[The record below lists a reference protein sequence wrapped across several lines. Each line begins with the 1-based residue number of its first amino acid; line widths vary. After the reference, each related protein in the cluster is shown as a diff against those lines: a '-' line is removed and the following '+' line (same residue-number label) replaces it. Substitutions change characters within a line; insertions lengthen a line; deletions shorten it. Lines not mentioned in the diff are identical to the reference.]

1 VGREYAC
8 PGVSIGSV
16 RKELHPGHE
25 GVACDVCGRTILK
38 GERVE
43 PFLAPGGQRYS
54 VCALC
59 FRRAE
64 HGGWIRESVAGD
76 TPARTTR
83 PEPRRPL
90 FGRLRRRLAG
100 GRQPA
105 SAAEAGGNG
114 AVAADAEP
122 PGAEAGVHPD
132 AVPSEPFN
140 PAPEPTRAPP
150 RTDTRHVRAVPTTA
164 EVKVERALEL
174 FNASEQQR
182 RVAGIARTLGMP
194 WVTALADPAVPSVVD
209 VVVAWE
215 LSWYHFQ
222 IDLGDERDPVAMLDK
237 GDELD
242 QIDETLRVW
251 NAAMDDRGMLVTGV
265 ASER

>member
-1 VGREYAC
+1 VK
-8 PGVSIGSV
+8 
-16 RKELHPGHE
+16 KELHPGHE

-43 PFLAPGGQRYS
+43 PFLAPGGQRHS
-54 VCALC
+54 VCELC

-76 TPARTTR
+76 TPARAAR

-90 FGRLRRRLAG
+90 LARLRRRLAG

-105 SAAEAGGNG
+105 AAAEAGGNG
-114 AVAADAEP
+114 AVMGDVEP
-122 PGAEAGVHPD
+122 PGREAGTSPD
-132 AVPSEPFN
+132 AAPSEPFDL
-140 PAPEPTRAPP
+140 APEPARAPP
-150 RTDTRHVRAVPTTA
+150 WTDTRHVRAVPTTA

-174 FNASEQQR
+174 FNGSEQQR

-194 WVTALADPAVPSVVD
+194 WVTALADPAVPSAVD

-215 LSWYHFQ
+215 LSWYHFR

-237 GDELD
+237 GEELD
-242 QIDETLRVW
+242 QIDEALRVW

>member
-1 VGREYAC
+1 VK
-8 PGVSIGSV
+8 
-16 RKELHPGHE
+16 KELHPGHE

-43 PFLAPGGQRYS
+43 PFLAPGGQRHS
-54 VCALC
+54 VCELC

-76 TPARTTR
+76 TPARAAR

-90 FGRLRRRLAG
+90 LARLRRRLAG

-105 SAAEAGGNG
+105 AAAEAGGNG
-114 AVAADAEP
+114 AVMGDVEP
-122 PGAEAGVHPD
+122 PGREAGTSPD
-132 AVPSEPFN
+132 AAPSEPFDL
-140 PAPEPTRAPP
+140 APEPARAPP
-150 RTDTRHVRAVPTTA
+150 WTDTRHVRAVPTTA

-174 FNASEQQR
+174 FNGSEQQR

-194 WVTALADPAVPSVVD
+194 WVTALADPAVPSAVD

-215 LSWYHFQ
+215 LSWYHFR

-237 GDELD
+237 GEELGE
-242 QIDETLRVW
+242 IDEALRVW